1 MEKEIEDLKS
11 LNNKFLEEKKNDSI
25 QLNLM
30 KSQIENVEKLN
41 KEYEIIIGNL
51 NLLLENEKQNTKANK
66 QEKDLTYDNKQFSTD
81 DDEK

>member
-1 MEKEIEDLKS
+1 LEKEIEDLKS